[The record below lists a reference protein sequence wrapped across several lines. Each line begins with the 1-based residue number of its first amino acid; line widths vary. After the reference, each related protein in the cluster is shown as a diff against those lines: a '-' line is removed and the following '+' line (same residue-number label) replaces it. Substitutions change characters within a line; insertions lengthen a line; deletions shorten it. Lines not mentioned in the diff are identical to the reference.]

1 MAEKQNLD
9 TISPE
14 DSKRYMHHYNF
25 PPYSVGEVRRVGG
38 PGRREV
44 GHGALAERALLPVV
58 PDEDEFPYTIRL
70 VSEAISSN
78 GSTSMASVC
87 GSSLALMDAGV
98 PIKAP
103 VAGVAMGLIMADD
116 GRYAILTDIQGVED
130 FMGDMDFK
138 VAGTSEG
145 ITALQMDIK
154 VKGITYAIME
164 EALQQAKE
172 ARFFVLDKIKATMG
186 QPRDDLSPYAP
197 RMLRISIPV
206 DKIGAVI
213 GPGGKT
219 IRSIIEETK
228 ATINVENDGTVIIG
242 SVSGEAAQR
251 AVERIEALTKEAEIG
266 AIYTG
271 KVTRLMNFGAF
282 VEILPGKDGL
292 VHISELAEERV
303 ESVEDVVSVGDE
315 LTVLVTEIDAMGR
328 INLSRRALLRDPNDP
343 APAPAPGPLLRATA
357 RGSTG
362 EDQGAATTVPGGRAL
377 QDRVLPPRETGGH
390 LPGTVRSVDNTHFG
404 DKAKKMTRVLI
415 HGVLGRMGREV
426 LNAVCRE
433 PDLEPTCGVDSE
445 AAEGAIALPDGSGD
459 MPISPDL
466 SGIIA
471 RCRPQVMV
479 DFTNA
484 GAAMEASRVAA
495 ARGVNLVVGTT
506 GLTEDNLKELD
517 GLANEH
523 QIGAFVAPNFA
534 LGAVLLIHLARGLGK
549 YFDYAD
555 IVEMHHETKIDSPS
569 GTAMALARS
578 LGEDRDNPFHRPI
591 PEREPVEDTR
601 GGDLGGVSIHSVR
614 MPGRMAH
621 HEIIL
626 GTAGQTL
633 SLKHDTINRECY
645 MPGVV
650 LAVREVSNWKG
661 LVVGLDKLLG
671 L

>member
-1 MAEKQNLD
+1 
-9 TISPE
+9 
-14 DSKRYMHHYNF
+14 
-25 PPYSVGEVRRVGG
+25 
-38 PGRREV
+38 
-44 GHGALAERALLPVV
+44 
-58 PDEDEFPYTIRL
+58 
-70 VSEAISSN
+70 
-78 GSTSMASVC
+78 
-87 GSSLALMDAGV
+87 
-98 PIKAP
+98 
-103 VAGVAMGLIMADD
+103 
-116 GRYAILTDIQGVED
+116 
-130 FMGDMDFK
+130 
-138 VAGTSEG
+138 
-145 ITALQMDIK
+145 
-154 VKGITYAIME
+154 
-164 EALQQAKE
+164 
-172 ARFFVLDKIKATMG
+172 
-186 QPRDDLSPYAP
+186 
-197 RMLRISIPV
+197 
-206 DKIGAVI
+206 
-213 GPGGKT
+213 
-219 IRSIIEETK
+219 
-228 ATINVENDGTVIIG
+228 
-242 SVSGEAAQR
+242 
-251 AVERIEALTKEAEIG
+251 
-266 AIYTG
+266 
-271 KVTRLMNFGAF
+271 
-282 VEILPGKDGL
+282 
-292 VHISELAEERV
+292 
-303 ESVEDVVSVGDE
+303 
-315 LTVLVTEIDAMGR
+315 
-328 INLSRRALLRDPNDP
+328 
-343 APAPAPGPLLRATA
+343 
-357 RGSTG
+357 
-362 EDQGAATTVPGGRAL
+362 
-377 QDRVLPPRETGGH
+377 
-390 LPGTVRSVDNTHFG
+390 
-404 DKAKKMTRVLI
+404 MTRVLI

-433 PDLEPTCGVDSE
+433 PDLEPTCGVDSG

-466 SGIIA
+466 SGIID

-495 ARGVNLVVGTT
+495 AQGVNLVVGTT

-591 PEREPVEDTR
+591 PEREPVEETR
-601 GGDLGGVSIHSVR
+601 GGDMGGVSIHSVR

-650 LAVREVSNWKG
+650 LAAREVSNWKG